1 MGVTQVQHKGK
12 TIVYID
18 YRGLKKTEEQIQV
31 LIDLDDVIKTLKPP
45 IITISNFE
53 GISVGNDFMNKVKEW
68 GKAHQDITGR
78 QAVLGVTG
86 LKSILFQGY
95 LTFTG
100 DKNMK
105 AFDKESEALDWLAG

>member
-1 MGVTQVQHKGK
+1 MGVKQVQHKGK

-18 YRGLKKTEEQIQV
+18 YRGLKKTEEQLQV
-31 LIDLDDVIKTLKPP
+31 LVDLTELVKTLKPP
-45 IITISNFE
+45 ILTISNFE
-53 GISVGNDFMNKVKEW
+53 GVSVGNDFMNRVKEW
-68 GKAHQDITGR
+68 GKTNQAITGR
-78 QAVLGVTG
+78 QGVLGVTG

-105 AFDKESEALDWLAG
+105 PFDTEAEALDWVIG

>member
-1 MGVTQVQHKGK
+1 MSVKKIEHKGK

-18 YRGLKKTEEQIQV
+18 YRGLTKIEQQLQNLDEMTKLAKTA
-31 LIDLDDVIKTLKPP
+31 KPP
-45 IITISNFE
+45 ILTIANFE
-53 GISVGNDFMNKVKEW
+53 GVSVGNDFMNKVKEW
-68 GKAHQDITGR
+68 GKAHQAVTGR

-100 DKNMK
+100 EKNMK
-105 AFDKESEALDWLAG
+105 AFDNEAEAMDWVIG